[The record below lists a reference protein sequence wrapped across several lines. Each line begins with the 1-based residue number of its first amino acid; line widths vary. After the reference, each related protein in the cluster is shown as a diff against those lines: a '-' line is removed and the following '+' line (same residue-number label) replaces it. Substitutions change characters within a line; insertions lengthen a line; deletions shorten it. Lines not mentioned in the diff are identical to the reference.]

1 MQCLVIDLCC
11 VRVAVVRV
19 TPAVLAEPCST
30 RTIREI
36 QPRFG
41 VVPIL
46 LVSFE
51 CSHLS
56 DLQGYSE
63 FPASAYLADLVDWH
77 SMEPLEWAPLPELAE
92 EELPF

>member
-1 MQCLVIDLCC
+1 MQCVVVDLCC
-11 VRVAVVRV
+11 VRVAVVKV
-19 TPAVLAEPCST
+19 APATLAEPQAT
-30 RTIREI
+30 RMIRTL

-41 VVPIL
+41 CVPIL

-51 CSHLS
+51 CPELT

-63 FPASAYLADLVDWH
+63 FPASAYLVDLAEWH
-77 SMEPLEWAPLPELAE
+77 SMEPLEWAALPELAE